1 MMPDDSQ
8 HPEDENKVVGGSTDQ
23 GGQPLYYLPFAVQLQ
38 NIFAIEIV
46 ARRFPVSL
54 DGTSSAQLS
63 LNLGDVQIDDEN
75 LLAQA
80 ILSVQ
85 VDFNNEPRPFEVS
98 FKLLGHFVYT
108 REYKAEMV
116 HQFLEQGSLSVMLP
130 FARELLISLCS
141 RLQVPPIMLQMVQL
155 APPPNEVEKD
165 NAPQ

>member
-8 HPEDENKVVGGSTDQ
+8 HPEDGNQVIEGSTDQ

-54 DGTSSAQLS
+54 DGNSSAQLS

-85 VDFNNEPRPFEVS
+85 VDFNDAQMQRDVFPSRHILMN
-98 FKLLGHFVYT
+98 LLRLWRHYT
-108 REYKAEMV
+108 SSTKR
-116 HQFLEQGSLSVMLP
+116 
-130 FARELLISLCS
+130 
-141 RLQVPPIMLQMVQL
+141 
-155 APPPNEVEKD
+155 
-165 NAPQ
+165 